1 MILRPNYNVINNNYV
16 ISYINSAKENAEIY
30 YSKNKIR
37 IPIDTLN
44 DYNYIKDNMDETY
57 VNDRYYFN
65 YGETNSFVNCYST
78 NNYNDEDI
86 SDDEYNI
93 TEELTEDF
101 IREETSDSEDDFI
114 EV

>member
-1 MILRPNYNVINNNYV
+1 MILKPYYNVKNNNYV
-16 ISYINSAKENAEIY
+16 ISYINSAKENSKSY

-65 YGETNSFVNCYST
+65 YGETNSFINYYYT

-86 SDDEYNI
+86 IDDEYNI
-93 TEELTEDF
+93 IEEVTEDF
-101 IREETSDSEDDFI
+101 IREETSDSEEEFI